1 MQVKLF
7 ADLAEA
13 AGEKRFEVPIEDDEA
28 TVADAVDAL
37 VEANP
42 GLADRILDDDGDLY
56 GHLNVLRNGQNVVA
70 AGEGLATPV
79 DGDDELAIFP
89 PVSGGAYRGA
99 GC

>member
-13 AGEKRFEVPIEDDEA
+13 AGGKRVDVALDGEA

-37 VEANP
+37 VDGNP
-42 GLADRILDDDGDLY
+42 DLADRLLDESGGLRE
-56 GHLNVLRNGQNVVA
+56 HLNVLRNGKNVFTTA
-70 AGEGLATPV
+70 DGLETTLSA
-79 DGDDELAIFP
+79 DDELAIFP
-89 PVSGGAYRGA
+89 PVSGGVARRT